1 MNEMALPFGA
11 ALPRFFWV
19 ICCLILLVAESFASA
34 DATKG
39 LSDRPLE
46 TFGAVTPMLLGFFCG
61 RRFRSCG
68 SDRGLSDRPL
78 DPFGADSPML
88 LLEYSYSGKFGCPF
102 LYRMC
107 KGCVEVT
114 CCVP

>member
-1 MNEMALPFGA
+1 MNEMAL
-11 ALPRFFWV
+11 
-19 ICCLILLVAESFASA
+19 
-34 DATKG
+34 
-39 LSDRPLE
+39 
-46 TFGAVTPMLLGFFCG
+46 LLGQRRPAVSSSLLLDFFCG

-78 DPFGADSPML
+78 NPFGADSPML

>member
-1 MNEMALPFGA
+1 MNEMALLLGQRRPA
-11 ALPRFFWV
+11 FWV
-19 ICCLILLVAESFASA
+19 ICCLILLVAEGFASA

-78 DPFGADSPML
+78 DPFGANTPML
-88 LLEYSYSGKFGCPF
+88 LLG
-102 LYRMC
+102 
-107 KGCVEVT
+107 
-114 CCVP
+114 

>member
-1 MNEMALPFGA
+1 MNEMALLLGSA
-11 ALPRFFWV
+11 ALLSV
-19 ICCLILLVAESFASA
+19 VLCYLISFVAEDFVSA
-34 DATKG
+34 ETTKG

-46 TFGAVTPMLLGFFCG
+46 TFGAVSPMLLGFFCG

-78 DPFGADSPML
+78 DPFGADTPML
-88 LLEYSYSGKFGCPF
+88 LLGDSYSGKFGCPF

-107 KGCVEVT
+107 KGCAEVT
-114 CCVP
+114 CCAP